1 MGAVSATFAVLLL
14 AGVTALGVLLLVL
27 LATLLRP
34 APVPVRVQDRRR

>member
-1 MGAVSATFAVLLL
+1 MGSVSATFAVLLL

-34 APVPVRVQDRRR
+34 VPVPVRVQDRRR

>member
-34 APVPVRVQDRRR
+34 APVPVRVEDRRR

>member
-1 MGAVSATFAVLLL
+1 MGTVSATFAVLLL